1 MLTRKELRF
10 ERRSILTAAQLRAI
24 EKFPR
29 EFLRLKFIDYG
40 DGIISGLDYIEQD
53 GEIILTEGL
62 IKLGENFFCA
72 EEINLSK
79 LMAGTSDGKFYKFVL
94 GEPQRSAE
102 ENVITEKISLEVR
115 EQSDTGGFELGRFKA
130 GFTRLPKID
139 AKNLF
144 GEITSLSRLNL
155 LNVSYSTRGGATFH
169 PLIFKAILSR
179 LERKKKPAP
188 ADLALMIQIADFGIV
203 SLNALKIFVVSKGIA
218 WKENSREEILKS
230 VIAAVDKEW
239 EITLPEN
246 ISAPDKK
253 APKPEPSGGG
263 FFIDDD
269 Y

>member
-1 MLTRKELRF
+1 MLSRNELRF

-29 EFLRLKFIDYG
+29 EFLRLKFINYG
-40 DGIISGLDYIEQD
+40 DGIISGLDYIERD
-53 GEIILTEGL
+53 DEIILTEGL

-72 EEINLSK
+72 EEMNLSK

-94 GEPQRSAE
+94 GEPRRSAE
-102 ENVITEKISLEVR
+102 ENVITEKILLEVR
-115 EQSDTGGFELGRFKA
+115 ELDDKGGLEFGRFKS
-130 GFTRLPKID
+130 GLTCLPTID
-139 AKNLF
+139 AKDLF
-144 GEITSLSRLNL
+144 KEFTKVSRLNL
-155 LNVSYSTRGGATFH
+155 LNVPYSTRGGATFH
-169 PLIFKAILSR
+169 PLIFKAILTR
-179 LERKKKPAP
+179 LERKDNPAP
-188 ADLALMIQIADFGIV
+188 ADFALMIQLADFGIV

-218 WKENSREEILKS
+218 WKDNSREEILKS

-253 APKPEPSGGG
+253 VSKPEPSGGG